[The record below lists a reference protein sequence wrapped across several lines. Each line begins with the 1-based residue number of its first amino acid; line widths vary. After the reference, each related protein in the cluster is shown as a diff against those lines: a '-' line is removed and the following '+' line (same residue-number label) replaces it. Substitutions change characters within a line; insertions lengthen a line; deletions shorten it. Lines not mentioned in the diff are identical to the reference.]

1 MIEPPGLDLEFV
13 HWSENR
19 PLVAGVDEAG
29 RGAIAGP
36 IVAACVI
43 LPPFSDLRSLLPGV
57 RDSKTMTATERF
69 NWARQITE
77 VAIDHGVGIVS
88 AEEIDTIGIQPANK
102 KAMAIAMANCQ
113 IHADAYLLD
122 YIHWKPLP
130 PGCQRYKKGET
141 VSISIAAASVL
152 AKTTRD
158 QIMLEMHPH
167 YPQYKLGQNM
177 GYGTQFHRDAIAQH
191 GYCPLHR
198 RTFNLK

>member
-1 MIEPPGLDLEFV
+1 MIEPPGIDLELA
-13 HWSENR
+13 HWSENH

-29 RGAIAGP
+29 RGALAGP

-43 LPPFSDLRSLLPGV
+43 FPPFCDLRALLPGV
-57 RDSKTMTATERF
+57 RDSKTMPAAERSY
-69 NWARQITE
+69 WALRISE
-77 VAIDHGVGIVS
+77 VAIDHGIGIVS
-88 AEEIDTIGIQPANK
+88 AEEIDAIGIQPANK
-102 KAMAIAMANCQ
+102 KAMTLAMAHCQ
-113 IHADAYLLD
+113 TRANAYLLD

-130 PGCQRYKKGET
+130 PGCQRYKEGET

-158 QIMLEMHPH
+158 QIMMEMHPH
-167 YPQYKLGQNM
+167 YPQYRLGQNM
-177 GYGTQFHRDAIAQH
+177 GYGTKFHRDAIAQY